1 MDGTLTL
8 AMHDFDAM
16 RAELSLPPGI
26 PILEALAAM
35 DAQTAALKHK
45 ELDAMELRMAADAKP
60 QPGAAELLDVLTARG
75 DKVGILTRN
84 GKEIAEVTLAAC
96 GLDHYFETTD
106 VVSRDCCAPKPDPAG
121 IHLLLERWG
130 ATADNTVMVGDYHFD
145 MQAGHLAG
153 TTSVHLDVTET
164 YQWPEVT
171 DVAVS
176 SLQALQEH
184 LK

>member
-16 RAELSLPPGI
+16 RAELSLPAGV

-60 QPGAAELLDVLTARG
+60 QPGAAALLEMLTARG

-96 GLDHYFETTD
+96 GLDHYFETND

-121 IHLLLERWG
+121 IHLLLQRWS
-130 ATADNTVMVGDYHFD
+130 ATADDTVMVGDYHFD
-145 MQAGHLAG
+145 MQAGHFAG
-153 TTSVHLDVTET
+153 TTSVHLDVTKAF
-164 YQWPEVT
+164 QWPEVT

-176 SLQALQEH
+176 SLQELQEQ
-184 LK
+184 LT